1 MSGRLSLKCWDKAVA
16 AFWWFHD
23 GVDGMRKIKLDEIG
37 YWSEIKLDIIRKYA
51 AAYSLI
57 MNRQSFIKSHHYI
70 DGFAGAGIH
79 ISKNTKEF
87 VPGSPTNALKVNPPF
102 SKYHFIDLDGGKAEL
117 LTELGEGNPKVEVYE
132 GDSNRILLDRIFPAI
147 RYENYDR
154 TLCLLDPYGIHLN
167 WEVMYAAGQSNAI
180 EIFLN
185 FPVMDMN
192 MNVLWHDPGKV
203 AQRQIQRMNA
213 FWGDE
218 IWREAAYERQQG
230 LFGQIKEKT
239 SNWAIVKAFSERL
252 KEVAGF
258 AYVPKPLPMRNTTGA
273 TVYYLFFASQ
283 NRTGGKIVRD
293 VFDTYRD
300 RGLV

>member
-1 MSGRLSLKCWDKAVA
+1 
-16 AFWWFHD
+16 
-23 GVDGMRKIKLDEIG
+23 MRKINLDEIG

-51 AAYSLI
+51 AAYSVI
-57 MNRQSFIKSHHYI
+57 MNRRSCINSHHYI
-70 DGFAGAGIH
+70 DGFAGAGVH
-79 ISKNTKEF
+79 IRKNTKEF

-117 LTELGEGNPKVEVYE
+117 LRELGEGNPKVEVYE
-132 GDSNRILLDRIFPAI
+132 GDSNRILLDRIFPVI

-154 TLCLLDPYGIHLN
+154 ALCLLDPYGIHLN

-218 IWREAAYERQQG
+218 SWREAAYERQQG

-273 TVYYLFFASQ
+273 TVYYHFFASQ

-293 VFDTYRD
+293 VFDTYRE